1 MNYTKFLFFKGSPKT
16 KKKFEFSFTD
26 EKIKLSIEMLKDIKK
41 TMFILHN
48 YMRLGINQKFKFIKR
63 FRF

>member
-1 MNYTKFLFFKGSPKT
+1 MNYTKFLYFKGSPKN
-16 KKKFEFSFTD
+16 KKFEFTYSD

-48 YMRLGINQKFKFIKR
+48 YMRLGKILNIYFFS
-63 FRF
+63 

>member
-1 MNYTKFLFFKGSPKT
+1 MNYTKFLFFKGSPKL

-48 YMRLGINQKFKFIKR
+48 YMRLGNN
-63 FRF
+63 